1 MYNLIT
7 VGDVVMDTHVDLNE
21 ATVEC
26 NLDGRNCRLCLD
38 YADKIPIADS
48 FQALGGNVAN
58 VAAGGQKLGLKTA
71 IISTIGEDSNA
82 KIIMEELQR
91 LKIDTDFIATDSKV
105 KTRYS
110 IILNFQGEKTVLSYH
125 QKRKYAW
132 PKNLPSPDWF
142 YYSSLSDGF
151 EDLQEKIINYLAK
164 HRTVRLAYNPG
175 SFQLKNNPDRVRE
188 IIALAD
194 VVILNLEEAEKVLDT
209 TLKKEKN
216 ITAFIH
222 KLLSLG
228 AKEAAITN
236 AAEGAWAGNIDE
248 VWQMKGLPVKVA
260 SKTGAGDAFSSGY
273 LSAKILGHDIEEAL
287 RWGIYNS
294 SGVIQEHGAQ
304 NGLLDTAGI
313 KKISAKFP
321 DIRPVK
327 IF

>member
-1 MYNLIT
+1 MYNLIA

-21 ATVEC
+21 AAVEC

-38 YADKIPIADS
+38 YAGKIPIAGS
-48 FQALGGNVAN
+48 FQSLGGNAAN
-58 VAAGGQKLGLKTA
+58 VTAGTKKLGLQ
-71 IISTIGEDSNA
+71 STVVSTVGEDSNG
-82 KIIMEELQR
+82 KIITEELKK
-91 LKIDTDFIATDSKV
+91 LKINTDFITVDNKT

-110 IILNFQGEKTVLSYH
+110 IILNFQGERTVLSYH

-132 PKNLPSPDWF
+132 PKNLPAADWI
-142 YYSSLSDGF
+142 YYTSLSEGF
-151 EDLQEKIINYLAK
+151 EDLQEKTLAYLRR
-164 HRTVRLAYNPG
+164 HPTIRLAYAPG
-175 SFQLKNNPDRVRE
+175 TYQLKNSLDAVKE
-188 IIALAD
+188 ILAVSD
-194 VVILNLEEAEKVLDT
+194 LVILNLEEAEKILDT

-216 ITAFIH
+216 TAAFIH
-222 KLLSLG
+222 KLLALG

-236 AAEGAWAGNIDE
+236 AAEGAWAGNEEE
-248 VWQMKGLPVKVA
+248 VYHMKSLPVKVA

-304 NGLLDTAGI
+304 NGLLNQAGI
-313 KKISAKFP
+313 KKMSAKFP